1 MYNVKKIRSVTML
14 KPLRNKKVMATV
26 MWGLV
31 IIFAAWGIG
40 SIAVG
45 QKLYAGILF
54 NKKVPVQEYNRSY
67 QAVLN
72 KAKMAYG
79 EELPKMEKFLNLKA
93 QAWDRLILLKGALNK
108 NLRATNKEVISRI
121 ASFPFFQRNG
131 VFDEGLYSYIVT
143 SLLGTAPRDFEE
155 TIRGD
160 IMIEKLINTITEG
173 ITITDDQAKK
183 AFADENESAGI
194 SFITIKAEDYKNSA
208 AAEENEIRAF
218 YDENRQ
224 RFLDTGYIN
233 ARYIKLPFYE
243 NKEDAEYSANELLSQ
258 AKNSK
263 GLSAVAKEYE
273 LEIEE
278 TGDISLNADISTLGL
293 PYSLVLS
300 AYGLEQGQISDVIE
314 SDDAF
319 YIIEL
324 KSKTQPKPRPYD
336 QVRERAKDMLL
347 AEKSFSLARDKAEE
361 IMEMLSSPNADF
373 NSIVKNLGYEIIKES
388 NVSRKS
394 TLEALG
400 KARDFADNVF
410 TSGVNK
416 ITGPVRT
423 PSGWAI
429 IRLDSITPFDEE
441 KYLKEKSE
449 FTAGLLE
456 KKRTDAFNSWFADFK
471 KKAGLKEN
479 I

>member
-1 MYNVKKIRSVTML
+1 
-14 KPLRNKKVMATV
+14 
-26 MWGLV
+26 
-31 IIFAAWGIG
+31 
-40 SIAVG
+40 
-45 QKLYAGILF
+45 
-54 NKKVPVQEYNRSY
+54 
-67 QAVLN
+67 
-72 KAKMAYG
+72 
-79 EELPKMEKFLNLKA
+79 
-93 QAWDRLILLKGALNK
+93 
-108 NLRATNKEVISRI
+108 
-121 ASFPFFQRNG
+121 
-131 VFDEGLYSYIVT
+131 
-143 SLLGTAPRDFEE
+143 
-155 TIRGD
+155 
-160 IMIEKLINTITEG
+160 
-173 ITITDDQAKK
+173 
-183 AFADENESAGI
+183 
-194 SFITIKAEDYKNSA
+194 
-208 AAEENEIRAF
+208 
-218 YDENRQ
+218 
-224 RFLDTGYIN
+224 
-233 ARYIKLPFYE
+233 
-243 NKEDAEYSANELLSQ
+243 LLSQ

-293 PYSLVLS
+293 PYGLVLS

-336 QVRERAKDMLL
+336 QARERAKDMLL
-347 AEKSFSLARDKAEE
+347 AEKSFSLAREKAEE

-373 NSIVKNLGYEIIKES
+373 NSIAENLGYEITKES

-394 TLEALG
+394 SLEALG
-400 KARDFADNVF
+400 KAGDFADNVF

-416 ITGPVRT
+416 VTGPVKT